1 MSYILRLSRIKR
13 SQVKFMGK
21 FGPTVLNFGL
31 DLVIFLGHPVYVQV
45 DHGICIY
52 VHIDIDQTQ
61 IYLLME
67 QSFFFLPEL
76 VADLGAKLSCL
87 PK

>member
-1 MSYILRLSRIKR
+1 M
-13 SQVKFMGK
+13 FMGK
-21 FGPTVLNFGL
+21 FGPTALNFGL

-52 VHIDIDQTQ
+52 VHIDINQTQ